1 MISPAPAPRIFRVGI
16 AGCGAISRNH
26 LEAFS
31 ALDNVRIVG
40 VCDVDPDRASAT
52 AASWGVPHA
61 VTSVDELLA
70 LDLDIVSVCTP
81 HPTHEEVVLQAAA
94 AGVNVLCEKPIATR
108 LDSAERMVAACNEA
122 GVQLGV
128 LFQRRFWP
136 ASQKIRAAIDDGTLG
151 KAIMA
156 QCSVMLHRAPDYYN
170 RDAWRGTWENDGGG
184 VLMSQAVHQIDL
196 LQWYLGD
203 VAEVYGKVNTYRH
216 GNYIEVEDSATAVIT
231 FTSGAMATLQASTAV
246 SPNLGIQLR
255 ITGETGASASLTEF
269 PEGSDGRLDLWAADG
284 RIVVEPVHPEGV
296 EPNVDLSIINSQLI
310 PFHKLQVQD
319 FVQALESG
327 TEPAITGQDALK
339 SLRILLAVYESSR
352 TGEPVRFA
360 PAHPA
365 HAAIPSARPAISQ
378 LGSPVKV
385 AG

>member
-1 MISPAPAPRIFRVGI
+1 MTSPAPATRTFRVGI

-26 LEAFS
+26 LESFK
-31 ALDNVRIVG
+31 ALDNVQLVG
-40 VCDVDPDRASAT
+40 VCDVDADRARAT
-52 AASWGVPHA
+52 AVAWDIPNA
-61 VTSVDELLA
+61 LTSVDELLA
-70 LDLDIVSVCTP
+70 LDVDIISVCTP
-81 HPTHEEVVLQAAA
+81 HPTHEEVVLKAAA

-108 LDSAERMVAACNEA
+108 LESAERMVAACEEA

-136 ASQKIRAAIDDGTLG
+136 ASQKIREAIDDGTLG
-151 KAIMA
+151 RAIMA

-170 RDAWRGTWENDGGG
+170 RDAWRGTWDSDGGG

-203 VAEVYGKVNTYRH
+203 AAEVYGKVNTYLH
-216 GNYIEVEDSATAVIT
+216 GDYIEVEDSATAVIT
-231 FTSGAMATLQASTAV
+231 FTSGAMATLEASTAV

-269 PEGSDGRLDLWAADG
+269 PEGSDGRLDLWAVG
-284 RIVVEPVHPEGV
+284 ERIVVEPVHPEGV
-296 EPNVDLSIINSQLI
+296 EPNVDLSAINGQLI

-319 FVQALESG
+319 FVQSLESG
-327 TEPAITGQDALK
+327 TEPAITGKDALK

-352 TGEPVRFA
+352 TGQPVRFA
-360 PAHPA
+360 PVDPA
-365 HAAIPSARPAISQ
+365 HQAIPGLRDRE
-378 LGSPVKV
+378 KV

>member
-1 MISPAPAPRIFRVGI
+1 MTSSAAAPRTFRVGI

-26 LEAFS
+26 LEAFK
-31 ALDNVRIVG
+31 ALDNVDIVG
-40 VCDVDPDRASAT
+40 VCDVDPERARAT
-52 AASWGVPHA
+52 AEAWGIPAS
-61 VTSVDELLA
+61 VTSVEELLG
-70 LDLDIVSVCTP
+70 LGLDIISVCTP
-81 HPTHEEVVLQAAA
+81 HPTHEDVVLKAAA
-94 AGVNVLCEKPIATR
+94 AGVHALCEKPIATK
-108 LDSAERMVAACNEA
+108 LESAERMVAACGEA

-151 KAIMA
+151 RAIMA
-156 QCSVMLHRAPDYYN
+156 QCSVMLHRAPEYYS

-216 GNYIEVEDSATAVIT
+216 GDYIEVEDSATAVIT
-231 FTSGAMATLQASTAV
+231 FTSGAMATLEASTAV

-269 PEGSDGRLDLWAADG
+269 PEGSDGRLDLWAVG
-284 RIVVEPVHPEGV
+284 EKIVVEPVHPEGA
-296 EPNVDLSIINSQLI
+296 EPNIDLSAINGQLI
-310 PFHKLQVQD
+310 PFHKLQVRD
-319 FVQALESG
+319 FVHALETG
-327 TEPAITGQDALK
+327 TEPAITGKDALK

-360 PAHPA
+360 AVHPA
-365 HAAIPSARPAISQ
+365 HAGIPAARLAE
-378 LGSPVKV
+378 KV